1 LGKKDMTFE
10 WKGVFPALNTY
21 FTQEEELDMGTFEK
35 NLNAQVKAGVSGVI
49 LGGSLGE
56 ASVLTTAEKERLVKF
71 SVEKIGRKLPVI
83 LTIAEG
89 ATREAIQQAQFAEKW
104 GADGLMILPPM
115 RYATDHLETV
125 TFFKATAGITSLPV
139 MIYNNPV
146 DYKTEVT
153 IEMFDELR
161 SCKTIQAV
169 KESTRDVANVTRM
182 VNRFGDRFKILCGV
196 DTIALE
202 ELLMGA
208 DGWVAGLVDAFPAET
223 VAVYRLAKAGK
234 IEGAREIFRWFLPLL
249 ELDIHPKLVQ
259 YIKLAASLTGLG
271 TEFVR
276 PPRLRLIGEERK
288 RVTKIIQDAIAS
300 RPVLPD

>member
-1 LGKKDMTFE
+1 
-10 WKGVFPALNTY
+10 
-21 FTQEEELDMGTFEK
+21 
-35 NLNAQVKAGVSGVI
+35 
-49 LGGSLGE
+49 
-56 ASVLTTAEKERLVKF
+56 
-71 SVEKIGRKLPVI
+71 
-83 LTIAEG
+83 
-89 ATREAIQQAQFAEKW
+89 
-104 GADGLMILPPM
+104 
-115 RYATDHLETV
+115 
-125 TFFKATAGITSLPV
+125 